1 MIINDQMIDD
11 IALGATVLGTGGGGD
26 PYSGAL
32 MAKVAI
38 ANAVKPVELI
48 ALEQVEDDW
57 MVVPSS
63 MMGAPT
69 VSIEKINSTSQ
80 MTVAFEA
87 MEKALGQSIQATFPI
102 EVGGFNSL
110 IPILVAAQKGIPV
123 IDCDAMGRAF
133 PESQMVTFYLDGLPS
148 APNTMADEKGNVVTL
163 YPIDGV
169 WSERFARPITEQM
182 GGSSSICDYPMRGKA
197 LKSSALNATLS
208 KAQKIGEAI
217 RMAND
222 AGKSGVEAVLNIV
235 GGYRI
240 LTGKIVDI
248 ERNTSGGFATGCV
261 TIEQLA
267 KQASSN
273 AIDIAYV
280 HFQNELL
287 VAHGGDSSEDLS
299 DTTLLAC
306 TPDLISILDHETG
319 HPITTEQLRY
329 GQRVDLIAYPCDEKW
344 RTEKGI
350 EVVGPNYFGY
360 PVAYQPIELLYQMYT
375 CNDGLEA

>member
-1 MIINDQMIDD
+1 MIINEQMIDD

-38 ANAVKPVELI
+38 VNAKKPVELI
-48 ALEQVEDDW
+48 ALENIPDEW
-57 MVVPSS
+57 MTVPSS
-63 MMGAPT
+63 MIGAPT
-69 VSIEKINSTSQ
+69 VSIEKINSRDQ
-80 MTVAFEA
+80 MLVAFEA
-87 MEKALGQSIQATFPI
+87 MEQALGEQIQATFPI

-148 APNTMADEKGNVVTL
+148 APNTLADEKGNVVTL

-169 WSERFARPITEQM
+169 WSEKFARPITEQM
-182 GGSSSICDYPMRGKA
+182 GGSAAMCDYPMRGET
-197 LKSSALNATLS
+197 LKRSALSATLTQ
-208 KAQKIGEAI
+208 ARKIGEAI
-217 RMAND
+217 RHANEI
-222 AGKSGVEAVLNIV
+222 GESGLEAVLNIV
-235 GGYRI
+235 GGHKI
-240 LTGKIVDI
+240 ISGKIVDI
-248 ERNTSGGFATGCV
+248 ERNTSGGFVTGGV
-261 TIEQLA
+261 TIEKLHRNDTG
-267 KQASSN
+267 SVDSV
-273 AIDIAYV
+273 YV

-287 VAHGGDSSEDLS
+287 VAHKGSNASELS
-299 DTTLLAC
+299 NGSLLAC

-329 GQRVDLIAYPCDEKW
+329 GQRIDLIAYPCNAKW

-350 EVVGPNYFGY
+350 EVAGPGYFGY
-360 PVAYQPIELLYQMYT
+360 DVEYKTIEALKSAVE
-375 CNDGLEA
+375 G